1 MENIINK
8 TNQKKMKDDF
18 LNKKKDGGYLIMFLL
33 FIILIIITII
43 KFFNILYDFLI
54 KFILPNLPYIVILIL
69 IILIYL
75 YKRSII
81 FNLIDFLKVWFDIFT
96 LKNII
101 R

>member
-8 TNQKKMKDDF
+8 SNQKKMKDDF
-18 LNKKKDGGYLIMFLL
+18 LNKKKDGGVLIMFLL
-33 FIILIIITII
+33 FIGLFFITIF
-43 KFFNILYDFLI
+43 KFFNIFYDLFI

-81 FNLIDFLKVWFDIFT
+81 INLIDFLKIWFDIFT
-96 LKNII
+96 LKNIL